1 MLHTLMLT
9 TALLAAPTAQKGRWM
24 THKVERGDTVAKV
37 AKRWGVSEA
46 QVRTWN
52 PWVGPGEGRL
62 KPGRVIQLR
71 AKKRPVKVMNA
82 VYFVRDGDA
91 HNTGKGLEP
100 GTRIVLPRPLGTQGW
115 NPYEGREGASAP
127 SVELELGG
135 LSAGSPNNGTLV
147 NGVALP
153 QTELFDVWKPEW
165 AYGSTHAVG
174 VVVEAIATF
183 RQRTGWDGTL
193 TIGSMSKFGGG
204 HFPPHKSHQSGRDV
218 DIRLP
223 RLDGSGA
230 HPNHAQT
237 DWHAAWALIS
247 AFIDTGEVQ
256 VIFLSRRLHG
266 MLRAAAKDMG
276 ATPRELARIGTIIS
290 HSKGHNAHL
299 HIRMKCGVDETDCQG
314 VK

>member
-204 HFPPHKSHQSGRDV
+204 HFPPHKSHQS
-218 DIRLP
+218 
-223 RLDGSGA
+223 
-230 HPNHAQT
+230 
-237 DWHAAWALIS
+237 
-247 AFIDTGEVQ
+247 
-256 VIFLSRRLHG
+256 
-266 MLRAAAKDMG
+266 
-276 ATPRELARIGTIIS
+276 
-290 HSKGHNAHL
+290 
-299 HIRMKCGVDETDCQG
+299 
-314 VK
+314 